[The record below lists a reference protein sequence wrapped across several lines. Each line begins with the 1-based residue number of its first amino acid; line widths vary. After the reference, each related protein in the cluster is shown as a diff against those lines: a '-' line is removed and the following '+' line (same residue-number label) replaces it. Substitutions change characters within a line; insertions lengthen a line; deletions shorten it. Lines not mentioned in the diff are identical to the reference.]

1 MVGHGGI
8 WAGILDTWSS
18 ISVAVTVRKS
28 SRRRTGRYHF
38 ALPLIGPLAQMD
50 QRRSRPVGLIKLR
63 APLSVARFQEADTCR
78 AWGKPRPRMAG
89 ATGRSRASTRQGMR
103 ADRKVASF
111 RAVCCGPH
119 RRRKRQPRPCA
130 GV

>member
-8 WAGILDTWSS
+8 WAGILGTWSS

-50 QRRSRPVGLIKLR
+50 QRRSRPVGLIK
-63 APLSVARFQEADTCR
+63 T
-78 AWGKPRPRMAG
+78 PRPFIGCLFSRGRYLSRLGQAASPHGGSDRLIARLDAAG
-89 ATGRSRASTRQGMR
+89 HEG
-103 ADRKVASF
+103 
-111 RAVCCGPH
+111 
-119 RRRKRQPRPCA
+119 
-130 GV
+130 